1 MANPIVQRLIAAGAS
16 PARAKQFALQFEKSV
31 QTKSPDA
38 NLKPKDYD
46 DAFNLALEEQS
57 KELFPNAFRP
67 PKSTDPSFLDYAEFV
82 LTPEALETIKKRAY
96 AKTAPNFNTNLG
108 KGEAT
113 IAGRIALNIKN
124 GYSPQEVSEFLQ
136 QEKLDYDEAQQ
147 KEYDSLFFDV
157 SKPLEMDKNAIK
169 FVDNLYTDYTKA
181 QEAVISDTESLLND
195 NRDYKFGIPD
205 KKLKYGYSTN
215 LKKGTIGVDTIPKVK
230 EYFAEAN
237 ASFRNDPNRAGA
249 SQAGG
254 IAIDAIVKRAEAKG
268 LTPNKD
274 EQQRRF
280 DIKYNR

>member
-1 MANPIVQRLIAAGAS
+1 M
-16 PARAKQFALQFEKSV
+16 
-31 QTKSPDA
+31 
-38 NLKPKDYD
+38 
-46 DAFNLALEEQS
+46 
-57 KELFPNAFRP
+57 
-67 PKSTDPSFLDYAEFV
+67 
-82 LTPEALETIKKRAY
+82 
-96 AKTAPNFNTNLG
+96 
-108 KGEAT
+108 
-113 IAGRIALNIKN
+113 
-124 GYSPQEVSEFLQ
+124 
-136 QEKLDYDEAQQ
+136 
-147 KEYDSLFFDV
+147 
-157 SKPLEMDKNAIK
+157 
-169 FVDNLYTDYTKA
+169 
-181 QEAVISDTESLLND
+181 LND